1 MELKTISEVSRNFSI
16 STRTLRYYEQIG
28 LIESTK
34 KDGYAYRVFDESS
47 IISLQQIIILRK
59 LRIPLKQIKDI
70 LSNRDAIFAIEV
82 FKEKVQELTDEITS
96 LSTIREILNILIDKL
111 QKKENLKLKL
121 DLLSDDSILK
131 IINSLSLKKSSL
143 KEEKSME
150 DLDKATERLS
160 TLKNVRIIHLPPCTI
175 AASHY
180 IGENPEENAGKQL
193 EKFLKDSNLYQ
204 IKPDARVFGF
214 NHPNPSPEKSIY
226 GYELWVTIPDDME
239 VPPPLEKKQFNGG
252 LYAAHAI
259 VFPNFHEWE
268 WLYNWATIDNPKYES
283 NAFDDNG
290 EFMGGSLEEHINYVY
305 HANLD
310 WPESDEH
317 QLDLLFPVKLKNNII

>member
-1 MELKTISEVSRNFSI
+1 MELKTISEVSKTFSI

-28 LIESTK
+28 IIESTK
-34 KDGYAYRVFDESS
+34 KDGYAYRVYDENS
-47 IISLQQIIILRK
+47 ILSLQQIIILRK

-70 LSNRDAIFAIEV
+70 LSSKDAIFAIEV
-82 FKEKVQELTDEITS
+82 FRENVQGLTDEISS
-96 LSTIREILNILIDKL
+96 LSTIKEILNMLINNL
-111 QKKENLKLKL
+111 QKKTSHKLKL
-121 DLLSDDSILK
+121 DLFNDDSILK
-131 IINSLSLKKSSL
+131 IIDSLSLKKSNL

-150 DLDKATERLS
+150 ELNKASKNLS
-160 TLKNVRIIHLPPCTI
+160 TLKNVRIIHLPPFTV

-193 EKFLKDSNLYQ
+193 EKFLKDSNLYK

-214 NHPNPSPEKSIY
+214 NHPNPIQEKSVY
-226 GYELWVTIPDDME
+226 GYELWVTIPDDMD
-239 VPPPLEKKQFNGG
+239 VPSPLIKRQFKGG
-252 LYAAHAI
+252 LYAAHTI

-268 WLYNWATIDNPKYES
+268 WLYNWVAIDNQKYES
-283 NAFDDNG
+283 NALDDGG

-305 HANLD
+305 NANLN

-317 QLDLLFPVKLKNNII
+317 QLDLLFPVKLKSCIK